1 VEMFQKTLD
10 EGVAGDNVVSSDEEF
25 PSNRIVW
32 ESLRERDALLALPES
47 DRLEAGRVLF
57 FNACNDCHS
66 VADGYSSVAELMRG
80 WTPEMIRSV
89 VEHPERAQFFMPPFA
104 GMPEEVDL
112 LTEYLVSIARP
123 YPPGLQI
130 PGGG

>member
-1 VEMFQKTLD
+1 MGYLESGVWTRALVAERFPGALGGAGTLD
-10 EGVAGDNVVSSDEEF
+10 EA
-25 PSNRIVW
+25 
-32 ESLRERDALLALPES
+32 ALLALPES
-47 DRLEAGRVLF
+47 DRLEVGRVLF

-66 VADGYSSVAELMRG
+66 AADGYSSVAELMRG

-104 GMPEEVDL
+104 GTPEEVDL